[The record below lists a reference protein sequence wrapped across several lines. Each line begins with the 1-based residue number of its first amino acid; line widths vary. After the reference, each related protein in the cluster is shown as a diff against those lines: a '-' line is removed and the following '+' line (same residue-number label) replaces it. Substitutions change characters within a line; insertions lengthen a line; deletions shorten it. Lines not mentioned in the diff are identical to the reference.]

1 MYKCA
6 HIAVCVTAA
15 VLCFLQP
22 TPQLSG
28 QELNAEAKSK
38 DVAEARAKR
47 NAQNFQNNAKVL
59 TFLDRY
65 GQRTGQI
72 GDRAMYDLVVMSPD
86 GKRIAT
92 VKEDLDNESADLW
105 VADVATGATTRITTS
120 PRTEF
125 ISSAVW
131 SPDGTRLAFVT
142 IRKGQEAIY
151 VRSANGKGAEELLYK
166 NPGAFLNLTDWSL
179 DGRFLTFAISDLSGG
194 TLYTLP
200 LNGGPERKPIEIF
213 HSDLR
218 IFLPLFSPDGRYL
231 SYIILDKTDKAEV
244 FVRPS
249 DPAAKEGPWQIS
261 DGSFS
266 AGFWARSGKE
276 LYYQARNQ
284 SVMTAA
290 VSTSPSFSFS
300 QPKVLFRQP
309 VPVPDPLQCV
319 SPDGTRFVVLPPAR
333 GQELQ
338 QITIFDRK
346 GQVAKKV
353 GEPAL
358 YSGPA
363 FSPEGNRLLVAKNDI
378 QTGQQDLWVLDI
390 ATAKAT
396 RITND
401 TRFKATPLWSPDGKY
416 IFYTALLDGDWPVY
430 RKPADGTGKEEV
442 MFRHTPGAFVFVSDI
457 SQDGKFLLCDSGG
470 VILLVPLM
478 PDNAAARQP
487 IEYVRDEFTDITGR
501 LSPDGRF
508 FAYTSDEAK
517 PERFEAYVLP
527 FDAAKP
533 ATVDKKSRLSKDGV
547 MTANFSPSAM
557 LHWRADG
564 KEIFFRALELN
575 SNDLVLMTADVETG
589 SEFRVGT
596 PKMLFRLKGPISGS
610 LGAVSRDGQQFV
622 LAINVPADK
631 TDKPA
636 TAK

>member
-6 HIAVCVTAA
+6 KVAVTAA
-15 VLCFLQP
+15 VFCFLHP
-22 TPQLSG
+22 ATQLLG
-28 QELNAEAKSK
+28 QDLNAEAKSK

-47 NAQNFQNNAKVL
+47 NAQNFENNAKVL

-72 GDRAMYDLVVMSPD
+72 GDRAMYDVVVMSPD

-92 VKEDLDNESADLW
+92 IKEDLDNESADLW
-105 VADVATGATTRITTS
+105 VADVATGASTRITTS

-125 ISSAVW
+125 ISSAIW
-131 SPDGTRLAFVT
+131 SPDGARLAYVT

-151 VRSANGKGAEELLYK
+151 LRSANGQGSEELLYK

-179 DGRFLTFAISDLSGG
+179 DGRFLAFAISDLSGG
-194 TLYTLP
+194 TLYVLP
-200 LNGGPERKPIEIF
+200 LEGGSERKPIQIF

-218 IFLPLFSPDGRYL
+218 VFVPLFSPDGRYL
-231 SYIILDKTDKAEV
+231 SYIMLDKTDKAEV

-266 AGFWARSGKE
+266 PGFWLRSGTE

-284 SVMTAA
+284 SVMSVA

-300 QPKVLFRQP
+300 KPKVLFRQP

-319 SPDGTRFVVLPPAR
+319 SPDGQRFVVLPPAR

-353 GEPAL
+353 GAPAL
-358 YSGPA
+358 YSVPA
-363 FSPEGNRLLVAKNDI
+363 FSPEGSRLLVSQNDI
-378 QTGQQDLWVLDI
+378 QTGQQDFWVVDI

-396 RITND
+396 RITDD
-401 TRFKATPLWSPDGKY
+401 TRFKATALWSPDGKY

-442 MFRHTPGAFVFVSDI
+442 MFRYTPGAFVGLSDVSP
-457 SQDGKFLLCDSGG
+457 DGKFLVCDSGG
-470 VILLVPLM
+470 VVLLVPLL
-478 PDNAAARQP
+478 PEDPAAARKE
-487 IEYVRDEFTDITGR
+487 IEYVRDEFTDLTGR

-508 FAYTSDEAK
+508 FAYVSDEAK

-533 ATVDKKSRLSKDGV
+533 AAVDKKSRLSKDGV
-547 MTANFSPSAM
+547 MTPNFPPSAM

-564 KEIFFRALELN
+564 KEIFFRGLELN
-575 SNDLVLMTADVETG
+575 SNDLVVMSAAVETG
-589 SEFRVGT
+589 AKLRLGT
-596 PKMLFRLKGPISGS
+596 PKPLFRLKGPITAS

-631 TDKPA
+631 TDKQA
-636 TAK
+636 TVK